1 MKADRGSA
9 QKRERA
15 YRAKVDSK
23 NRRLDKMN
31 KARHALHERRLKLDV
46 VESKLRAR
54 LRTIEAKQVLIADR
68 YNGLVYRIQELKGGS
83 L

>member
-1 MKADRGSA
+1 MSEASRQRKETIKA
-9 QKRERA
+9 
-15 YRAKVDSK
+15 
-23 NRRLDKMN
+23 RRRHTQLDKMN